1 MAIANTS
8 KCIIMERNKKKSFLI
23 FLSKFFLFFS
33 KGILS
38 YEITDLIKI
47 LVEKNETNSK
57 FKYDNLIDE
66 KNLEL
71 ADTLYIPEIDYSFNV
86 SNSTTSTNTTSTLNS
101 NTHTLSATVNL
112 YTGGFSQLNL
122 ITAQTRNQAYDYL
135 REYQKELL
143 IKELLNGYSNLQTLI
158 FKKKNQQLNLEFYRK
173 KVLEAEILFK
183 ANRITKTE
191 VLDLENE
198 LLEAQSVS
206 LDYDRKIDN
215 LMLQVSKLLD
225 LEIYDEDVNFDY
237 VIDVS
242 NSQISKKL
250 FSELM
255 NSSYGQYLS
264 FIENTYLPELEMS
277 KKDLRPSV
285 DLTYSLSESDNYSAV
300 IDHRR
305 SSSLS
310 LSFSVPIYDGYKDEN
325 NFNIEEY
332 NYQKKLLEHKDLKR
346 DLLNTY
352 LESWNNYDFYLNKIN
367 NQEKIIDSLELKL
380 QGNEILYKAQKIDIT
395 QLIESKNELNDAHN
409 ILLDLKSSKKYYL
422 IDILILNGDLNTI
435 INGLG

>member
-1 MAIANTS
+1 MAKI
-8 KCIIMERNKKKSFLI
+8 KII
-23 FLSKFFLFFS
+23 FLSTFFLFFS

-86 SNSTTSTNTTSTLNS
+86 SNSTTSTNSTSTLNS

-112 YTGGFSQLNL
+112 YNGGFSQLNL
-122 ITAQTRNQAYDYL
+122 ITTQTRNQAFDYL

-183 ANRITKTE
+183 ANRVTKTE

-285 DLTYSLSESDNYSAV
+285 DLTYSLSESDNYSAA

-310 LSFSVPIYDGYKDEN
+310 LSLSVPIYDGYKDEN

>member
-1 MAIANTS
+1 MAKI
-8 KCIIMERNKKKSFLI
+8 KII
-23 FLSKFFLFFS
+23 FLSTFFLFFS

-57 FKYDNLIDE
+57 FKYDDLIDE

-86 SNSTTSTNTTSTLNS
+86 SNSTTSTNATSTLNS

-112 YTGGFSQLNL
+112 YNGGFSQLNL
-122 ITAQTRNQAYDYL
+122 ITTQTRNQAFDYL

-183 ANRITKTE
+183 ANRVTKTE

-242 NSQISKKL
+242 NSQITKKL

-285 DLTYSLSESDNYSAV
+285 DLTYSLSESDNYSAA

-310 LSFSVPIYDGYKDEN
+310 LSLSVPIYDGYKDEN

-367 NQEKIIDSLELKL
+367 NQEKIINSLELKL

>member
-1 MAIANTS
+1 MAKI
-8 KCIIMERNKKKSFLI
+8 KII
-23 FLSKFFLFFS
+23 FLSAFFLFFS

-57 FKYDNLIDE
+57 FKYDNLIDD

-86 SNSTTSTNTTSTLNS
+86 SNSTTSTNSTSTLNS

-112 YTGGFSQLNL
+112 YNGGFSQLNL
-122 ITAQTRNQAYDYL
+122 ITTQTRNQAFEYL

-183 ANRITKTE
+183 ANRVTKTE

-285 DLTYSLSESDNYSAV
+285 DLTYSLSESDNYSAA

-310 LSFSVPIYDGYKDEN
+310 LSLSVPIYDGYKDEN
-325 NFNIEEY
+325 NFNIEKY

-352 LESWNNYDFYLNKIN
+352 LEAWNNYDFYLNKIN

>member
-1 MAIANTS
+1 MAKI
-8 KCIIMERNKKKSFLI
+8 KII
-23 FLSKFFLFFS
+23 FLSTFFLFFS

-71 ADTLYIPEIDYSFNV
+71 ADTIYIPEIDYSFNV
-86 SNSTTSTNTTSTLNS
+86 SNSTTSTNATSTLNS

-112 YTGGFSQLNL
+112 YNGGFSQLNL
-122 ITAQTRNQAYDYL
+122 ITTQTRNQAFDYL

-183 ANRITKTE
+183 ANRVTKTE

-225 LEIYDEDVNFDY
+225 LDIYDEDVNFDY

-242 NSQISKKL
+242 NAQISKKL

-285 DLTYSLSESDNYSAV
+285 DLTYSLSESDNYSAA

-310 LSFSVPIYDGYKDEN
+310 LSLSVPIYDGYKDEN

>member
-1 MAIANTS
+1 MAKI
-8 KCIIMERNKKKSFLI
+8 KII
-23 FLSKFFLFFS
+23 FLSTFFLFFS

-112 YTGGFSQLNL
+112 YNGGFSQLNL
-122 ITAQTRNQAYDYL
+122 ITTQTRNQAFDYL

-183 ANRITKTE
+183 ANRVTKTE

-225 LEIYDEDVNFDY
+225 IEIYDEDVNFDY

-242 NSQISKKL
+242 NSQITKKL

-285 DLTYSLSESDNYSAV
+285 DLTYSLSESDNYSAA

-310 LSFSVPIYDGYKDEN
+310 LSLSVPIYDGYKDEN

-332 NYQKKLLEHKDLKR
+332 NYQKKLLEHKDLER

>member
-1 MAIANTS
+1 MAKI
-8 KCIIMERNKKKSFLI
+8 KII
-23 FLSKFFLFFS
+23 FLVLFFLFFS
-33 KGILS
+33 KSILA

-71 ADTLYIPEIDYSFNV
+71 ADTLYIPEIDYSFNI
-86 SNSTTSTNTTSTLNS
+86 SNSITSTNSTSTLNS

-112 YTGGFSQLNL
+112 YNGGFSQLNL
-122 ITAQTRNQAYDYL
+122 VTTQTRNQAFDYL

-158 FKKKNQQLNLEFYRK
+158 FKKKNQQLNLEFYRQ

-198 LLEAQSVS
+198 LLEAQTVS
-206 LDYDRKIDN
+206 LDYDRQIDN

-237 VIDVS
+237 VIELS
-242 NSQISKKL
+242 NIEINKKL

-255 NSSYGQYLS
+255 NSTYGQYLS
-264 FIENTYLPELEMS
+264 FIEKTYSPELEMS
-277 KKDLRPSV
+277 KKDLKPSV
-285 DLTYSLSESDNYSAV
+285 DLNYSLSESDNYSST

-305 SSSLS
+305 SSTLSLS
-310 LSFSVPIYDGYKDEN
+310 LSIPIYDGYKDEN
-325 NFNIEEY
+325 NFDIEEY
-332 NYQKKLLEHKDLKR
+332 NYQKKILEHKDLKR

-352 LESWNNYDFYLNKIN
+352 LESWNNYDFYLNKIK
-367 NQEKIIDSLELKL
+367 NQVKIIDSLELKL
-380 QGNEILYKAQKIDIT
+380 KGNEILYKAQKIDIT
-395 QLIESKNELNDAHN
+395 KLIESKNDLNDAHN
-409 ILLDLKSSKKYYL
+409 VLLDLKTSKKYYL
-422 IDILILNGDLNTI
+422 IDILIFNGELNKI

>member
-1 MAIANTS
+1 MAKI
-8 KCIIMERNKKKSFLI
+8 KII
-23 FLSKFFLFFS
+23 FLSTFFLFFS

-112 YTGGFSQLNL
+112 YNGGFSQLNL
-122 ITAQTRNQAYDYL
+122 ITTQTRNQAFDYL

-183 ANRITKTE
+183 ANRVTKTE

-242 NSQISKKL
+242 NAQISKKL

-285 DLTYSLSESDNYSAV
+285 DLTYSLSESDNYSAA

-310 LSFSVPIYDGYKDEN
+310 LSLSVPIYDGYKDEN

>member
-1 MAIANTS
+1 MAKI
-8 KCIIMERNKKKSFLI
+8 KII
-23 FLSKFFLFFS
+23 FLSTFFLFFS

-47 LVEKNETNSK
+47 LVEKNEKNSK
-57 FKYDNLIDE
+57 FKYDNLIDD

-112 YTGGFSQLNL
+112 YNGGFSQLNL
-122 ITAQTRNQAYDYL
+122 ITTQTRNQAFDYL

-225 LEIYDEDVNFDY
+225 LEIFDEDVNFDY
-237 VIDVS
+237 VIDIS
-242 NSQISKKL
+242 NTQIDKKL

-285 DLTYSLSESDNYSAV
+285 DLTYSLSESDNYSAA

-310 LSFSVPIYDGYKDEN
+310 LSLSVPIYDGYKDEN

-332 NYQKKLLEHKDLKR
+332 NYQKKLIEHKDLKR

-409 ILLDLKSSKKYYL
+409 ILLDLNSSKKYYL

>member
-1 MAIANTS
+1 MAKI
-8 KCIIMERNKKKSFLI
+8 KII
-23 FLSKFFLFFS
+23 FLSTFFLFFS

-112 YTGGFSQLNL
+112 YNGGFSQLNL
-122 ITAQTRNQAYDYL
+122 ITTQTRNQAFDYL

-183 ANRITKTE
+183 ANRVTKTE

-237 VIDVS
+237 MINVS
-242 NSQISKKL
+242 NSQITKKL

-285 DLTYSLSESDNYSAV
+285 DLTYSLSESDNYSAA

-310 LSFSVPIYDGYKDEN
+310 LSLSVPIYDGYKDEN

-367 NQEKIIDSLELKL
+367 NQEKIINSLELKL

>member
-1 MAIANTS
+1 MAKI
-8 KCIIMERNKKKSFLI
+8 KII
-23 FLSKFFLFFS
+23 FLSAFFLFFS
-33 KGILS
+33 KGVLS

-57 FKYDNLIDE
+57 FKYDNLIDD

-86 SNSTTSTNTTSTLNS
+86 SNSTTSTNSTSTLNS

-112 YTGGFSQLNL
+112 YNGGFSQLNL
-122 ITAQTRNQAYDYL
+122 ITTQTRNQAYNYL

-183 ANRITKTE
+183 ANRATKTE

-237 VIDVS
+237 VIDLS

-285 DLTYSLSESDNYSAV
+285 DLTYSLNESDNYSAA

-310 LSFSVPIYDGYKDEN
+310 LSLSVPIYDGYKDEN

>member
-1 MAIANTS
+1 MAKI
-8 KCIIMERNKKKSFLI
+8 KII
-23 FLSKFFLFFS
+23 FLSTFFLFFS
-33 KGILS
+33 KSILS

-47 LVEKNETNSK
+47 LVEKNETNSQ
-57 FKYDNLIDE
+57 FKYDNLIDD

-71 ADTLYIPEIDYSFNV
+71 ADTLYIPEIDYSFSI
-86 SNSTTSTNTTSTLNS
+86 SNSTTSTDSTSTVNAD
-101 NTHTLSATVNL
+101 THTLSATVNL
-112 YTGGFSQLNL
+112 YNGGFSQLNL
-122 ITAQTRNQAYDYL
+122 ITTQTRNQAFDYL

-183 ANRITKTE
+183 ANRVTKTE

-285 DLTYSLSESDNYSAV
+285 DLTYSLSESDNYSAA

-310 LSFSVPIYDGYKDEN
+310 LSLSVPIYDGFKDEN
-325 NFNIEEY
+325 NFDIEEY

>member
-1 MAIANTS
+1 MAKI
-8 KCIIMERNKKKSFLI
+8 KII
-23 FLSKFFLFFS
+23 FLSAFFLFFS

-47 LVEKNETNSK
+47 LIEKNETNSQ
-57 FKYDNLIDE
+57 FKYDNLIDD

-71 ADTLYIPEIDYSFNV
+71 ADTLYIPEIDYSFSI
-86 SNSTTSTNTTSTLNS
+86 SNSTTSTDSTSTVNAD
-101 NTHTLSATVNL
+101 THTLSATVNL
-112 YTGGFSQLNL
+112 YNGGFSQLNL
-122 ITAQTRNQAYDYL
+122 ITTQTRNQAFDYL

-285 DLTYSLSESDNYSAV
+285 DLTYSLSESDNYSAA

-310 LSFSVPIYDGYKDEN
+310 LSLSVPIYDGYKDEN

>member
-1 MAIANTS
+1 MAKI
-8 KCIIMERNKKKSFLI
+8 KII
-23 FLSKFFLFFS
+23 FLSTFFLFFS

-57 FKYDNLIDE
+57 FKYDNLIDD

-71 ADTLYIPEIDYSFNV
+71 ADTLYIPEIDYSFNI
-86 SNSTTSTNTTSTLNS
+86 SNSTTSTNSTSKLNS

-112 YTGGFSQLNL
+112 YNGGFSQLNL
-122 ITAQTRNQAYDYL
+122 ITTQTRNQAYDYL

-225 LEIYDEDVNFDY
+225 LDIYDEDVNFDY

-242 NSQISKKL
+242 NAQISKKL

-285 DLTYSLSESDNYSAV
+285 DLTYSLSESDNYSAA

-310 LSFSVPIYDGYKDEN
+310 LSLNVPIYDGYKDEN

-367 NQEKIIDSLELKL
+367 NQEKIINSLELKL

>member
-1 MAIANTS
+1 MAKI
-8 KCIIMERNKKKSFLI
+8 KII
-23 FLSKFFLFFS
+23 FLSTFLLFFS

-57 FKYDNLIDE
+57 FKYDNLIDD

-86 SNSTTSTNTTSTLNS
+86 SNSTTSTNATSTLNS

-112 YTGGFSQLNL
+112 YNGGFSQLNL
-122 ITAQTRNQAYDYL
+122 ITTQTRNQAFDYL

-183 ANRITKTE
+183 ANRVTKTE

-242 NSQISKKL
+242 NSQITKKL

-285 DLTYSLSESDNYSAV
+285 DLTYSLSESDNYSAA

-310 LSFSVPIYDGYKDEN
+310 LSLSVPIYDGYKDEN

>member
-1 MAIANTS
+1 MAKI
-8 KCIIMERNKKKSFLI
+8 KII
-23 FLSKFFLFFS
+23 FLSTFFLFFS

-86 SNSTTSTNTTSTLNS
+86 SNSTTSTNSTSTLNS

-112 YTGGFSQLNL
+112 YNGGFSQLNL
-122 ITAQTRNQAYDYL
+122 ITTQTRNQAFDYL

-183 ANRITKTE
+183 ANRVTKTE
-191 VLDLENE
+191 VLDLEND

-242 NSQISKKL
+242 NTQINKKL

-285 DLTYSLSESDNYSAV
+285 DLTYSLSESDNYSAA

-310 LSFSVPIYDGYKDEN
+310 LSLSVPIYDGYKDEN

-395 QLIESKNELNDAHN
+395 QLIESKNDLNNAHN

>member
-1 MAIANTS
+1 MAKI
-8 KCIIMERNKKKSFLI
+8 KII
-23 FLSKFFLFFS
+23 FLSTFFLFFS
-33 KGILS
+33 KGISS

-57 FKYDNLIDE
+57 FKYDNLIDD

-112 YTGGFSQLNL
+112 YNGGFSQLNL
-122 ITAQTRNQAYDYL
+122 ITTQTRNQAFDYL

-183 ANRITKTE
+183 ANRVTKTE

-285 DLTYSLSESDNYSAV
+285 DLTYSLSESDNYSAA

-310 LSFSVPIYDGYKDEN
+310 LSLSVPIYDGFKDEN
-325 NFNIEEY
+325 NFDIEEY

>member
-1 MAIANTS
+1 MAKI
-8 KCIIMERNKKKSFLI
+8 KII
-23 FLSKFFLFFS
+23 FLSTFFLFFS

-47 LVEKNETNSK
+47 LVEKNETNSQ
-57 FKYDNLIDE
+57 FKYDNLIDD

-71 ADTLYIPEIDYSFNV
+71 ADTLYIPEIDYSFSI
-86 SNSTTSTNTTSTLNS
+86 SNSTTSTDSTSTVNAD
-101 NTHTLSATVNL
+101 THTLSATVNL
-112 YTGGFSQLNL
+112 YNGGFSQLNL
-122 ITAQTRNQAYDYL
+122 ITTQTRNQAFDYL

-183 ANRITKTE
+183 ANRVTKTE

-285 DLTYSLSESDNYSAV
+285 DLTYSLSESDNYSAA

-310 LSFSVPIYDGYKDEN
+310 LSLSIPIYDGYKDEN
-325 NFNIEEY
+325 NFDIEEY

>member
-1 MAIANTS
+1 MAKI
-8 KCIIMERNKKKSFLI
+8 KII
-23 FLSKFFLFFS
+23 FLSTFFLFFS

-47 LVEKNETNSK
+47 LVEKNDTNSK

-112 YTGGFSQLNL
+112 YNGGFSQLNL
-122 ITAQTRNQAYDYL
+122 ITTQTRNQAFDYL

-183 ANRITKTE
+183 ANRVTKTE

-242 NSQISKKL
+242 NSQITKKL

-285 DLTYSLSESDNYSAV
+285 DLTYSLSESDNYSAA

-310 LSFSVPIYDGYKDEN
+310 LSLSVPIYDGYKDEN

>member
-1 MAIANTS
+1 MAKI
-8 KCIIMERNKKKSFLI
+8 KII
-23 FLSKFFLFFS
+23 FLSTFFLFFS

-86 SNSTTSTNTTSTLNS
+86 SNSTTSTNSTSTLNS

-112 YTGGFSQLNL
+112 YNGGFSQLNL
-122 ITAQTRNQAYDYL
+122 ITTQTRNQAFDYL

-183 ANRITKTE
+183 ANRVTKTE

-285 DLTYSLSESDNYSAV
+285 DLTYSLSESDNYSAA

-310 LSFSVPIYDGYKDEN
+310 LSLSVPIYDGYKDEN
-325 NFNIEEY
+325 NFDIEEY

>member
-1 MAIANTS
+1 MAKI
-8 KCIIMERNKKKSFLI
+8 KII
-23 FLSKFFLFFS
+23 FLSTFFLFFS
-33 KGILS
+33 KSILS

-57 FKYDNLIDE
+57 FKYDNLIDD

-86 SNSTTSTNTTSTLNS
+86 SNSTTSTNATSTLNS

-112 YTGGFSQLNL
+112 YNGGFSQLNL
-122 ITAQTRNQAYDYL
+122 ITTQTRNQAFDYL

-183 ANRITKTE
+183 ANRVTKTE

-225 LEIYDEDVNFDY
+225 LDIYDEDVNFDY

-242 NSQISKKL
+242 NSQITKKL

-367 NQEKIIDSLELKL
+367 NQEKIINSLELKL